1 MNPKLGQELL
11 HSIAG
16 LKEEQAKLRAQ
27 KKKVTKDLRN
37 AEKKTRL
44 QKKARQLSDKDLVTV
59 LQMRKAVAA
68 NTAEEKCAKAAEE
81 KATNAAGE
89 GN

>member
-1 MNPKLGQELL
+1 MEVEMNPKFGQELL

-37 AEKKTRL
+37 AEKKRLACKKKLASCRTR
-44 QKKARQLSDKDLVTV
+44 TW
-59 LQMRKAVAA
+59 
-68 NTAEEKCAKAAEE
+68 
-81 KATNAAGE
+81 
-89 GN
+89 

>member
-1 MNPKLGQELL
+1 MNPKFGQELL

-37 AEKKTRL
+37 AEKKRLACKKKLASCRTR
-44 QKKARQLSDKDLVTV
+44 TW
-59 LQMRKAVAA
+59 
-68 NTAEEKCAKAAEE
+68 
-81 KATNAAGE
+81 
-89 GN
+89 